1 MKSIKL
7 AQMNPEQVSREIG
20 EFIVK
25 EIINEGRIGGVVG
38 LSGGVDSTV
47 VAALTKKAFDRYNTN
62 NEKKLEVVG
71 YILPSKLNS
80 LEDALDGEKVA
91 KRLGIRYEIVN
102 IEKLVQASQET
113 NPEVFKNG
121 NEYDKGNM
129 ISRIRA
135 VVLNTKASSENK
147 MVIGTGNRDED
158 FALGF
163 YTLFG
168 DGAVRISP
176 LAMLPKRLVREMAR
190 YLNFKDLAERVS
202 SPGLEPG
209 QTSFGTLGYNFETAE
224 IIVEGLKNNFSMLE
238 LTQYPLVKKAVQSD
252 LVEYERLFKNK
263 KFDTIEEVI
272 NDIIRR
278 KNIAEGKSRIVHPP
292 TAQITL
298 NYSLEKK

>member
-1 MKSIKL
+1 MKKIIL
-7 AQMNPEQVSREIG
+7 AQMNPEKVSKEIG
-20 EFIVK
+20 DFIVE

-47 VAALTKKAFDRYNTN
+47 VAALTKKAFDNYNITH
-62 NEKKLEVVG
+62 EKKLEVVG

-80 LEDALDGEKVA
+80 LEDRLDGEKVA

-102 IEKLVQASQET
+102 IEKLVQASRET
-113 NPEVFKNG
+113 NPEVFENG
-121 NEYDKGNM
+121 NEYDQGNM

-147 MVIGTGNRDED
+147 IVIGTGNRDED

-224 IIVEGLKNNFSMLE
+224 IVIEGLKNNLSIKE
-238 LTQYPLVKKAVQSD
+238 LSQYPQIRTAVQTD
-252 LVEYERLFKNK
+252 ILEYKKLFKTNK
-263 KFDTIEEVI
+263 FNTIEEAIEDV
-272 NDIIRR
+272 IRR

-292 TAQITL
+292 AAKITL
-298 NYSLEKK
+298 NYSSEEK

>member
-1 MKSIKL
+1 MKIKL
-7 AQMNPEQVSREIG
+7 AQMNPEQVSKEIG
-20 EFIVK
+20 DFIIE
-25 EIINEGRIGGVVG
+25 EIITEGRNGGVVG

-47 VAALTKKAFDRYNTN
+47 VAALTKRAFDNYNTTH
-62 NEKKLEVVG
+62 EKKLEVVG

-80 LEDALDGEKVA
+80 LEDSLDGEKVA

-102 IEKLVQASQET
+102 IEKLVQASLET
-113 NPEVFKNG
+113 NPEVFENG

-129 ISRIRA
+129 ISRIRS

-147 MVIGTGNRDED
+147 IVIGTGNRDED

-168 DGAVRISP
+168 DGAVRVSP

-190 YLNFKDLAERVS
+190 YLNFKDLSERVS

-224 IIVEGLKNNFSMLE
+224 IIIEGMKNNLSLYE
-238 LTQYPLVKKAVQSD
+238 LTQCLQIKTAVQTDISD
-252 LVEYERLFKNK
+252 YKRLFNHK

-272 NDIIRR
+272 NDVIKR

-292 TAQITL
+292 AAKITL
-298 NYSLEKK
+298 DYQEMK

>member
-1 MKSIKL
+1 MRIKL
-7 AQMNPEQVSREIG
+7 AKMNSEQVSKEIG
-20 EFIVK
+20 DFIIE
-25 EIINEGRIGGVVG
+25 EIITEGRNGGVIG

-47 VAALTKKAFDRYNTN
+47 VAALTKKAFDSYNMTH
-62 NEKKLEVVG
+62 EKKLEVVG

-80 LEDALDGEKVA
+80 LEDSLDGEKVA

-102 IEKLVQASQET
+102 IEKLVQASRET
-113 NPEVFKNG
+113 NPEVFENG

-147 MVIGTGNRDED
+147 IVIGTGNRDED

-224 IIVEGLKNNFSMLE
+224 IIIEGLKNNLSLYE
-238 LTQYPLVKKAVQSD
+238 LTQCQQIKNAVQTD
-252 LVEYERLFKNK
+252 IGDYKKLFGNK
-263 KFDTIEEVI
+263 KFETIEEVI
-272 NDIIRR
+272 NDVIRR

-292 TAQITL
+292 VAKITL
-298 NYSLEKK
+298 DYRETK